1 MALSGFQRPMIVAM
15 GAVRMM
21 QVAADAIIDM
31 VAMRYRLVAAA
42 GPMHMIRGMA
52 AATVIGRAALR
63 VIARHVNHVLVDMI
77 PMRVMQMS
85 VVQIVDM
92 AGVVHRRMAAFRP
105 VPMRVVGMGLC

>member
-1 MALSGFQRPMIVAM
+1 
-15 GAVRMM
+15 MM

-31 VAMRYRLVAAA
+31 VAMRYRLMAAA
-42 GPMHMIRGMA
+42 EPMHVIRGMA
-52 AATVIGRAALR
+52 AATVIDRAALR

-77 PMRVMQMS
+77 LMRVMQMS

-92 AGVVHRRMAAFRP
+92 AGVVHGRMAASRP